1 MVQFS
6 DTKEIILALKK
17 VWEEKELSIDKTLA
31 LVNEKC
37 GEGAVSRSTVQRV
50 FAKDSEN
57 NTSGFRYET
66 TLKPLCNALLDIET
80 DEAYDS
86 ADTLAYKSILRYKKD
101 IIEDYAAQNK
111 ELKDE
116 ITTIKDRERAKYAGQ
131 LEKETKHFTDSLAFM
146 TRQIQLKD
154 ERIDALLAMNT
165 ELMQTN
171 NRLLQ
176 QLMNCPLKNN
186 EECL

>member
-1 MVQFS
+1 MVQFT

-31 LVNEKC
+31 LVNEKV

-50 FAKDSEN
+50 FAKGSEDN
-57 NTSGFRYET
+57 PASFRYET

-80 DEAYDS
+80 DEADDS

-101 IIEDYAAQNK
+101 LIEDYANQNK

-116 ITTIKDRERAKYAGQ
+116 ISSIKDRERAKYAGQ

-146 TRQIQLKD
+146 SKQIQLKD

-171 NRLLQ
+171 NDLLK
-176 QLMNCPLKNN
+176 QLMNCPLRKT
-186 EECL
+186 EECE